1 MSDYD
6 IVLRAIGVHRVFP
19 SGSCELHVL
28 KGIDI
33 EIKKGEMVSL
43 LGPSGSGKSTL
54 LHILAGLDTPT
65 DGKVFWADVDI
76 FSIRDTQR
84 SRLRNR
90 KIGFVFQF
98 HHLFPELTA
107 LENVILPLLIRG
119 ENKGNV
125 KSRAMEL
132 LQGFGLEER
141 AGHFPSQL
149 SGGEAQ
155 RVAVARAIIT
165 KPEILLAD
173 EPSGNLDGENKEVLH
188 NMLAE
193 INRQFGTTMLI
204 ATHNMEL
211 ATITSRILY
220 LRDGRVEERKEA
232 GGGVLV

>member
-1 MSDYD
+1 MSDD
-6 IVLRAIGVHRVFP
+6 NIVLSALGIHRVFP
-19 SGSCELHVL
+19 SGSRELHIL

-33 EIKKGEMVSL
+33 ELGRGEFISL

-65 DGKVFWADVDI
+65 DGRVFWAGVDI
-76 FSIRDTQR
+76 FSVRDAQR
-84 SRLRNR
+84 SRMRNR

-107 LENVILPLLIRG
+107 IENVMLPLLIRG
-119 ENKGNV
+119 EKQDKV
-125 KSRAMEL
+125 RKSAMGL
-132 LQGFGLEER
+132 LHRFGLDER

-165 KPEILLAD
+165 EPVILLAD
-173 EPSGNLDGENKEVLH
+173 EPSGNLDSENKEVLH
-188 NMLAE
+188 SMLAE
-193 INRQFGTTMLI
+193 INAQFGTSMLI

-211 ATITSRILY
+211 AMITRRILY
-220 LRDGRVEERKEA
+220 LKDGRVEERQQA
-232 GGGVLV
+232 GEIPV